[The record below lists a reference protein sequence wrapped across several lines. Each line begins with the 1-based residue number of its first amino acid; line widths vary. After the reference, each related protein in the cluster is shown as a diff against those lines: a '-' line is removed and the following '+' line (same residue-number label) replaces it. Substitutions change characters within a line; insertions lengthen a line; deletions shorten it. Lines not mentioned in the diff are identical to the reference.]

1 MSSIEEQEKIREAV
15 RRRYQE
21 AALNDSSGCGC
32 TPSCC
37 AGPATTMGEAGAPMT
52 EQSSAAS
59 CCGDL
64 VETTVETREPLS
76 AQSIGASCCGAPP
89 ASADGQAAAAAAA
102 AAASHAAISARLGY
116 TAAELHLAPAG
127 ANLGLGCGNP
137 QTIAA
142 LKPGEVVLDLGSGAG
157 FDCFL
162 AAHQVGPT
170 GYVIGVDMTPEMVTK
185 ARANARAAGLSQV
198 SFRLGEIEALPVADN
213 LVDVI
218 ISNCVINL
226 SPDKEAVLLE
236 SRRVLKPGGRLAI
249 SDVVA
254 TADLPLEIRQNL
266 DLYAACAA
274 GALTISEW
282 ENLLAAAGFVEISV
296 KPKDESRA
304 FISDWS
310 PQHRLEEYILSA
322 AITARKPLP

>member
-1 MSSIEEQEKIREAV
+1 MVAKIEADE
-15 RRRYQE
+15 
-21 AALNDSSGCGC
+21 L
-32 TPSCC
+32 
-37 AGPATTMGEAGAPMT
+37 MT
-52 EQSSAAS
+52 GQP
-59 CCGDL
+59 GG
-64 VETTVETREPLS
+64 T
-76 AQSIGASCCGAPP
+76 SCCGAP
-89 ASADGQAAAAAAA
+89 SALDDAQADTSTAAAAAA
-102 AAASHAAISARLGY
+102 HAATSARLGY
-116 TAAELHLAPAG
+116 TAAELSLVPAG

-137 QTIAA
+137 QAIAA

-185 ARANARAAGLSQV
+185 ARINAHAAGLSQV
-198 SFRLGEIEALPVADN
+198 SFRFGEIEALPVADN

-266 DLYAACAA
+266 ELYAACAA
-274 GALTISEW
+274 GALTVAEW
-282 ENLLAAAGFVEISV
+282 ETLLAAAGFVEISV
-296 KPKDESRA
+296 KPRDESRA

-322 AITARKPLP
+322 AITARKPLL